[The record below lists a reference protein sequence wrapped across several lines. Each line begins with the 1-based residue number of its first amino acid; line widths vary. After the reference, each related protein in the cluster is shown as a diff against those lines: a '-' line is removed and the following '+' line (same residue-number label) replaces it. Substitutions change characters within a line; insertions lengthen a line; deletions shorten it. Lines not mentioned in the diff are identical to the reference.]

1 MYPSVMVNVYLLLK
15 PGVPSGYYLEKDVE
29 DIWSYVI
36 KERVNATAES
46 THHESGKQD
55 TKKFG
60 MIRHFIP
67 NKTQKHEK
75 ADRWIKWL
83 HSK

>member
-36 KERVNATAES
+36 KEHVNATAES
-46 THHESGKQD
+46 THHESGKRN
-55 TKKFG
+55 KKVWDDQTFY
-60 MIRHFIP
+60 
-67 NKTQKHEK
+67 
-75 ADRWIKWL
+75 
-83 HSK
+83 S